1 MTDRP
6 APKWQNCTKKRTIF
20 TVFELHICC
29 GLERFCCTA
38 NTKERTNGPPQF
50 PTPELWGALGPPP
63 VLPAETVLPAAAT
76 ALPSGKK
83 QTRQGRSPAGF
94 ADLKRSFRAHLVP
107 CSGSA
112 AGSPPSAGGSGSAGA
127 SGGVVISTLGSAA
140 IYTVITVPTST
151 CAPAG
156 SLADTTHP
164 AA

>member
-1 MTDRP
+1 M
-6 APKWQNCTKKRTIF
+6 NCTF
-20 TVFELHICC
+20 VADGNVFVALQTQKS
-29 GLERFCCTA
+29 GQMTR
-38 NTKERTNGPPQF
+38 RSYPPRNYG
-50 PTPELWGALGPPP
+50 GALGPPP
-63 VLPAETVLPAAAT
+63 VLPAEAVLPAAAT

-112 AGSPPSAGGSGSAGA
+112 AGSPPSAGVSGSAGVVVGSVA
-127 SGGVVISTLGSAA
+127 DGSSGGVVISTLGSAA